1 MKLMRLVLTNTNFTF
16 NGEHYQQIGR
26 TSMGTGFDSSYAY
39 IFMAW
44 FEEEAIKNYHLK
56 PLFWKRFIDDVFCI
70 CRPHGKDELDKF
82 VDYLNNIHVAFLDTT
97 VKLDH
102 ETNTIYTTLYTKP
115 TDTHSYLHYSSSHN
129 KSCT

>member
-1 MKLMRLVLTNTNFTF
+1 MESTSSKLEELAWVLASPLAMPISLW
-16 NGEHYQQIGR
+16 YCLRRKQ
-26 TSMGTGFDSSYAY
+26 S
-39 IFMAW
+39 
-44 FEEEAIKNYHLK
+44 KNYHLK

-70 CRPHGKDELDKF
+70 WPHGKDELDKF
-82 VDYLNNIHVAFLDTT
+82 VDYLNTIHESIEFTCESSTDNIDFLDTT

-102 ETNTIYTTLYTKP
+102 ETNIICTTLYTKP